1 MRRSIKKCRQLIQRH
16 LRYSSHIWL
25 DLHMLPISDGYSA
38 REVLA
43 ELEDEFDFVEQ
54 AGGWYISE
62 RGRSYND
69 HHHGMPSEIY
79 RYC

>member
-1 MRRSIKKCRQLIQRH
+1 
-16 LRYSSHIWL
+16 
-25 DLHMLPISDGYSA
+25 MLPISDGYSA